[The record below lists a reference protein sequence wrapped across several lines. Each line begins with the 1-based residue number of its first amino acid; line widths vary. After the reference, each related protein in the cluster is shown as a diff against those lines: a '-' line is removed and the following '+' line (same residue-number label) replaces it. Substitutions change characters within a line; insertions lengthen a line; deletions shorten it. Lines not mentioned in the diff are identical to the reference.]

1 MNKNAREK
9 ELLEEAYASLYER
22 KNPDAGTYDAEG
34 ELPGPIAEL
43 DPDIEDEEGGREDLK
58 LVPVIFRQE
67 VNAEFKEFLRTN
79 PEIEDDELEALI
91 AADVDEEDDVDLDE
105 DKSENKDENITQGG
119 GTSAAAFD
127 AEEKTGYA

>member
-1 MNKNAREK
+1 
-9 ELLEEAYASLYER
+9 
-22 KNPDAGTYDAEG
+22 
-34 ELPGPIAEL
+34 L
-43 DPDIEDEEGGREDLK
+43 DPDIEDNEFDPDEAHHYPGYDPNRPLTAEQEK
-58 LVPVIFRQE
+58 RRQE

>member
-22 KNPDAGTYDAEG
+22 KNPDADTYG
-34 ELPGPIAEL
+34 GGLTGPFGPE
-43 DPDIEDEEGGREDLK
+43 EEG
-58 LVPVIFRQE
+58 PNF
-67 VNAEFKEFLRTN
+67 
-79 PEIEDDELEALI
+79 EDDELEALI

>member
-22 KNPDAGTYDAEG
+22 KNPDADTYGGGLTGPFALEQEG
-34 ELPGPIAEL
+34 PN
-43 DPDIEDEEGGREDLK
+43 
-58 LVPVIFRQE
+58 F
-67 VNAEFKEFLRTN
+67 
-79 PEIEDDELEALI
+79 EDDELEALI

-119 GTSAAAFD
+119 GTSAAASD
-127 AEEKTGYA
+127 ADEKTGYA

>member
-9 ELLEEAYASLYER
+9 KLLEEAYASLYER
-22 KNPDAGTYDAEG
+22 KNPDADTYG
-34 ELPGPIAEL
+34 GGLTGPFGPE
-43 DPDIEDEEGGREDLK
+43 EEG
-58 LVPVIFRQE
+58 PNF
-67 VNAEFKEFLRTN
+67 
-79 PEIEDDELEALI
+79 EDDELEALI
-91 AADVDEEDDVDLDE
+91 AADVDEEDDIDLDE

>member
-22 KNPDAGTYDAEG
+22 KNPDADTYG
-34 ELPGPIAEL
+34 GGLTGPFGPE
-43 DPDIEDEEGGREDLK
+43 EEG
-58 LVPVIFRQE
+58 PNF
-67 VNAEFKEFLRTN
+67 
-79 PEIEDDELEALI
+79 EDDELEALI
-91 AADVDEEDDVDLDE
+91 AADVDEEDDIDLDE

>member
-22 KNPDAGTYDAEG
+22 KNPDADTYGGGLTGPFALEQEG
-34 ELPGPIAEL
+34 PN
-43 DPDIEDEEGGREDLK
+43 
-58 LVPVIFRQE
+58 F
-67 VNAEFKEFLRTN
+67 
-79 PEIEDDELEALI
+79 EDDELEALI
-91 AADVDEEDDVDLDE
+91 AADVDEEDDIDLDE

>member
-22 KNPDAGTYDAEG
+22 KNPDADTYG
-34 ELPGPIAEL
+34 GGLTGPFAHEQAG
-43 DPDIEDEEGGREDLK
+43 P
-58 LVPVIFRQE
+58 
-67 VNAEFKEFLRTN
+67 TS
-79 PEIEDDELEALI
+79 EDDELEALI

>member
-22 KNPDAGTYDAEG
+22 KNPDADTYG
-34 ELPGPIAEL
+34 GGLTGPFALE
-43 DPDIEDEEGGREDLK
+43 
-58 LVPVIFRQE
+58 QE
-67 VNAEFKEFLRTN
+67 RPNF
-79 PEIEDDELEALI
+79 EDDELEALI